1 MAKHKLNQ
9 SHVLKI
15 NSTRIKKEKYN
26 LTLSINQAREN
37 KEIVSLGSSQVLRFI
52 QEWEGNFDR
61 ESEIHRVKTEI
72 KRLRKLDT
80 NKENK
85 RNIAS
90 LYKELNERL
99 YNQHYAMIVMK
110 PVKDFDRLCSK
121 KGFKIN
127 GSSYKRLLATTG
139 GGKDSTVVFVTNDV
153 YPYLKERLNMGRDMT
168 KKMVPAKLEAYQALA
183 CSASTPVSRP
193 KGVLIVQDAMTSFK
207 SDVITIDDR
216 YTSVPVIEEIK
227 GYSFEGDN
235 AMNASDGFGLMLPDR
250 SKKWSEEL
258 GVEGYTS
265 MVARHGYTK
274 GVLHPFDFHDYAENV
289 AKSYVVQDAWGVSRD
304 IRDYDVILT
313 TSMMKL
319 WDSYTSLE
327 HVQECWDKFGY
338 SFAVTKTTPE
348 NLDNEGDLNYQFIQS
363 LKLSDGEI
371 DQLISHTVN
380 EIKEVLGGDYKKTL
394 LYLRGKKLSEKDV
407 LNKNPDFTQ
416 ALMIDKRMIGDPFVR
431 KHVYK
436 MIHKRIDEAKTGVLR
451 VKGNFSM
458 MSGDPYTLC
467 QNIFGMPLTG
477 LLKGGEYYS
486 DYWIER
492 NVDKVAAF
500 RAPMTNHNNIRVFR
514 MKKDKDTSY
523 WYRYM
528 KNVTILNSWDTAT
541 HALNGAD
548 FDGDQVFT
556 TDNKVIMNNIHELDA
571 IVCMQ
576 KPVGKVV
583 PTEADLITA
592 NKASF
597 GDEIGITTNRI
608 TSMFDVMAGFA
619 EGSNEYI
626 EVNYR
631 IMSGQMIQQN
641 VIDKT
646 KGMEAKGMPK
656 EWYTPKLSYTPIAT
670 DEKGKAIIDENGKY
684 IPLPETEEERTRR
697 EFNLSIV
704 VDKKPYFFIWKKD
717 SSELGKYKKY
727 MQAIERNCLIR
738 FGISFE
744 ELKSKTDLNE
754 KGKAFL
760 DDYHRDIPVS
770 IAQSTMNRI
779 CWKVEDAFKNVPKDI
794 KVNNFDKEILKTD
807 KKYSQVRF
815 KEIKELYKHY
825 NAEVKN
831 YMISKKD
838 SDTHGEDKEEDK
850 EEMRQLFVNRFKE
863 KALGICNN
871 EEDLCNMVVDLCYK
885 TDNSKQFAWDV
896 SGNQIINNL
905 LRKNKYTYSF
915 PVIDNMGEIEYS
927 GDRFKMIEI
936 QMESDNY

>member
-15 NSTRIKKEKYN
+15 NSTRISKEKYN
-26 LTLSINQAREN
+26 LTLPRDQAREN
-37 KEIVSLGSSQVLRFI
+37 KEIVSLGSSQALRFI
-52 QEWEGNFDR
+52 QEWEGNLDR
-61 ESEIHRVKTEI
+61 ESEIHRIKMEI

-99 YNQHYAMIVMK
+99 YNQHYVMIVMK
-110 PVKDFDRLCSK
+110 SKKDFDRLCSK

-127 GSSYKRLLATTG
+127 GHSYKRLLATTG

-207 SDVITIDDR
+207 SNVITIDDR
-216 YTSVPVIEEIK
+216 YSDAPVIEEIK
-227 GYSFEGDN
+227 DYSFEGDS

-250 SKKWSEEL
+250 SRKWSEEL
-258 GVEGYTS
+258 GVDGYAS
-265 MVARHGYTK
+265 MVERHGYTK
-274 GVLHPFDFHDYAENV
+274 GVLHPFDFLDYAENI
-289 AKSYVVQDAWGVSRD
+289 AKSYMVQDAWGVTRD

-338 SFAVTKTTPE
+338 AFAVTKTTPE

-363 LKLSDGEI
+363 LKLSDNEI
-371 DQLISHTVN
+371 DQLISLTVN
-380 EIKEVLGGDYKKTL
+380 EIKEVLGGDYRKTL
-394 LYLRGKKLSEKDV
+394 LYLRGKKISEKDV
-407 LNKNPDFTQ
+407 LHDNPDFIQ
-416 ALMIDKRMIGDPFVR
+416 ALMIDKEIINDPFVR
-431 KHVYK
+431 NHVYK

-486 DYWIER
+486 NYWLER
-492 NVDKVAAF
+492 KVEKIAAF

-556 TDNKVIMNNIHELDA
+556 TDDEVIMNNVHELDA
-571 IVCMQ
+571 LVCMQ

-583 PTEADLITA
+583 PTEADLIAA

-608 TSMFDVMAGFA
+608 TSMFDVMAGFTI
-619 EGSNEYI
+619 GSDEYL

-641 VIDKT
+641 VIDKA

-656 EWYTPKLSYTPIAT
+656 EWYTPKLSYTPIVT
-670 DEKGKAIIDENGKY
+670 DEKGKAITDENGKY
-684 IPLPETEEERTRR
+684 IPLPETDEDRTKR

-717 SSELGKYKKY
+717 SSELGNYKKY
-727 MQAIERNCLIR
+727 IKAVERNCSIR

-744 ELKSKTDLNE
+744 ELKSKTDLTE
-754 KGKAFL
+754 KEKAFL
-760 DDYHRDIPVS
+760 EDYYRDIPVS

-779 CWKVEDAFKNVPKDI
+779 CWRVEEAFKDVPRDVKT
-794 KVNNFDKEILKTD
+794 NNFDKEILKTD

-815 KEIKELYKHY
+815 KEIKELYKNY
-825 NAEVKN
+825 SAEVKS
-831 YMISKKD
+831 YILSTKD
-838 SDTHGEDKEEDK
+838 IVEDSEAKEEARRMFLK
-850 EEMRQLFVNRFKE
+850 RFRE
-863 KALGICNN
+863 KALSICNN

-896 SGNQIINNL
+896 AGKQIIFNL
-905 LRKNKYTYSF
+905 LRKNRYTFNF
-915 PVIDNMGEIEYS
+915 PVLDEKGEIEYS
-927 GDRFKMIEI
+927 GDRFKMVKI
-936 QMESDNY
+936 QMEVDNY

>member
-1 MAKHKLNQ
+1 
-9 SHVLKI
+9 LKI

-26 LTLSINQAREN
+26 LNLPLEQAHEN
-37 KEIVSLGSSQVLRFI
+37 KEIVSLGSSQILRFI
-52 QEWEGNFDR
+52 QEWEKGYYSLGENYDR
-61 ESEIHRVKTEI
+61 EKEIHRIKIEI

-85 RNIAS
+85 RKID
-90 LYKELNERL
+90 LFYKELNERM
-99 YNQHYAMIVMK
+99 YTPHYVMIVMNSE
-110 PVKDFDRLCSK
+110 KDFDRLCSK

-127 GSSYKRLLATTG
+127 GLTYKRLLATTG
-139 GGKDSTVVFVTNDV
+139 GGKASTVVFVTDDV
-153 YPYLKERLNMGRDMT
+153 YPYLKERLNMGRDMA
-168 KKMVPAKLEAYQALA
+168 KDMVPAKLEAYQALA

-207 SDVITIDDR
+207 SNVITIDDR
-216 YTSVPVIEEIK
+216 YTDTPVIEEVK
-227 GYSFEGDN
+227 DYSFEGDS
-235 AMNASDGFGLMLPDR
+235 AMNASDGFGLILPDR
-250 SKKWSEEL
+250 SRKWSEEL
-258 GVEGYTS
+258 AVNGYTS
-265 MVARHGYTK
+265 MVMRDGYTK
-274 GVLHPFDFHDYAENV
+274 GVVHPFDFIDYGENI
-289 AKSYVVQDAWGVSRD
+289 AKTFMVQDAWGVTRD

-319 WDSYTSLE
+319 WDHYDSLE
-327 HVQECWDKFGY
+327 HVQECWDKYGY
-338 SFAVTKTTPE
+338 TFAVTKTTPE

-363 LKLSDGEI
+363 LKLSDSEI
-371 DQLISHTVN
+371 DELISLTVN
-380 EIKEVLGGDYKKTL
+380 EVKEVLGGDYKKTL

-407 LNKNPDFTQ
+407 LHDNPDFTQ
-416 ALMIDKRMIGDPFVR
+416 ALMIDQRMINDPFVR
-431 KHVYK
+431 RHVYK

-486 DYWIER
+486 NYWIER
-492 NVDKVAAF
+492 KVDKVAAF

-523 WYRYM
+523 WYRFM

-556 TDNKVIMNNIHELDA
+556 TENKVIMDNIKELDA

-576 KPVGKVV
+576 KTVDKVV
-583 PTEADLITA
+583 PTEADLIAA

-608 TSMFDVMAGFA
+608 TSMFDVLANFD
-619 EGSNEYI
+619 EDSDEYN

-641 VIDKT
+641 VIDKA
-646 KGMEAKGMPK
+646 KGIEAKGMPK
-656 EWYTPKLSYTPIAT
+656 SWYTPKLSYTPILT
-670 DEKGKAIIDENGKY
+670 DEKGKAILDQNGRY
-684 IPLPETEEERTRR
+684 IQLPETDEDRERR
-697 EFNLSIV
+697 EFNLSIA

-727 MQAIERNCLIR
+727 IKAIERNCSIR

-744 ELKSKTDLNE
+744 ELKSKAELNE
-754 KGKAFL
+754 KEQAFL
-760 DDYHRDIPVS
+760 DDYHRDVTVS

-779 CWKVEDAFKNVPKDI
+779 CWRVEEAFKDVPRD
-794 KVNNFDKEILKTD
+794 VRTNNFDKEILKTD
-807 KKYSQVRF
+807 KKYSLTRF
-815 KEIKELYKHY
+815 KEIKELYKNY
-825 NAEVKN
+825 NAEVRS
-831 YMISKKD
+831 YMINKKD
-838 SDTHGEDKEEDK
+838 SNIDEESKEEA
-850 EEMRQLFVNRFKE
+850 RQLFIKRFRE

-896 SGNQIINNL
+896 AGQQIILNL
-905 LRKNKYTYSF
+905 LRRNSNTYSF
-915 PVIDNMGEIEYS
+915 PVSDESGDIEYN
-927 GDRFKMIEI
+927 GDRFKMIKVK
-936 QMESDNY
+936 MESDTY